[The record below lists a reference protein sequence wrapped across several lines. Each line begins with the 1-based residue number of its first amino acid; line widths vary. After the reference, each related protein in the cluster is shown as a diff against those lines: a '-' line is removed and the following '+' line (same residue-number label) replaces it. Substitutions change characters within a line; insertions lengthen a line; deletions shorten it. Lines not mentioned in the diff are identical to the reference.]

1 MKRKIAALLFLAMLL
16 SMYSCGKSTPVE
28 TEQMDTEAVTETET
42 VVEETK
48 KAHDLPEDLDYDGAS
63 VRFLYREEIIDE
75 FYATELTGEVVNDE
89 TIGAFLDTEETL
101 NVKLEV
107 TQLPGHYVPVRNSY
121 MNAIKD
127 SVIAGDDVWDW
138 CDAMFG
144 YYPDMSVNGNFR
156 DISQLEY
163 MDFSKPYYLDG
174 LMDVA
179 DLNGKLYFFGGDASL
194 GYLKNIYCLV
204 YNLNLAAKLGITEDI
219 GQMAL
224 DGKWTADKLNELVA
238 LAYADLDGDGEVDI
252 DDQLG
257 YYERNILHRQAYMYG
272 YGSQMIRKVDG
283 TYQFTFGQELDVS
296 VIETVNK
303 LLFQTPG
310 AMYSGINDQGEDY
323 QTTGNGFIS
332 GKVLFMTSELR
343 EVESFRDMEDD
354 FLVLPI
360 PKFNEDQEQY
370 IASSR
375 NTHSAFGMPVT
386 CGNPEIAGAAM
397 ECLSAER
404 YEAVVPAYYDQ
415 TMKVKNARDPKATAI
430 LDMIRNSTRMD
441 LGYTYN
447 SILGNP
453 LDSLFINMIP
463 NPGKFISSV
472 ESARKNCQTKL
483 DKYVAA
489 LNELPDIE

>member
-1 MKRKIAALLFLAMLL
+1 MKRNLSTLLLLAVLL
-16 SMYSCGKSTPVE
+16 SMYSCGQSTAVE
-28 TEQMDTEAVTETET
+28 TETNDTAAETD
-42 VVEETK
+42 VIVEETK
-48 KAHDLPEDLDYDGAS
+48 KQHDLPEDLDFGGES

-101 NVKLEV
+101 NVKMEV

-144 YYPDMSVNGNFR
+144 YYPDMAVNGTFR

-163 MDFSKPYYLDG
+163 MDFTKPYYLDG

-219 GQMAL
+219 GQLAL
-224 DGKWTADKLNELVA
+224 DGGWTADKLNTLVEM
-238 LAYADLDGDGEVDI
+238 AYADLDGDGEVDT

-272 YGSQMIRKVDG
+272 YGSQMIQKVDD

-296 VIETVNK
+296 VIETVHK
-303 LLFQTPG
+303 LIFQTTG
-310 AMYSGINDQGEDY
+310 AMYSGINDQGENY
-323 QTTGNGFIS
+323 QTTANGFLAGNI
-332 GKVLFMTSELR
+332 LFMTSELR
-343 EVESFRDMEDD
+343 EVEALRDMEDD

-360 PKFNEDQEQY
+360 PKFNEAQEQY

-386 CGNPEIAGAAM
+386 CGNPEMAGAAM

-430 LDMIRNSTRMD
+430 LDMIRESTRMD

-447 SILGNP
+447 SIIGNP
-453 LDSLFINMIP
+453 VDALFNNMVATP
-463 NPGKFISSV
+463 DKFISNI
-472 ESARKNCQTKL
+472 ESSKASRQSKL
-483 DKYVAA
+483 DNYIAA
-489 LNELPDIE
+489 LNELPEIE

>member
-1 MKRKIAALLFLAMLL
+1 MKRNLSTLLLLAVLL
-16 SMYSCGKSTPVE
+16 SMYSCGQSTAVE
-28 TEQMDTEAVTETET
+28 TETNDTAAETD
-42 VVEETK
+42 VIVEETK
-48 KAHDLPEDLDYDGAS
+48 KQHDLPEDLDFGGES

-89 TIGAFLDTEETL
+89 TLQAFLDTEDTL
-101 NVKLEV
+101 NIKAEV

-144 YYPDMSVNGNFR
+144 YYPDMAVNGTFR

-179 DLNGKLYFFGGDASL
+179 DLNGKLYFLGGDVSL

-204 YNLNLAAKLGITEDI
+204 YNLNLAEELGITEDI
-219 GQMAL
+219 GQLAL
-224 DGKWTADKLNELVA
+224 DGGWTAEKLNTLVEM
-238 LAYADLDGDGEVDI
+238 AYADLDGDGEVDT

-272 YGSQMIRKVDG
+272 YGSQMIQKVDD

-296 VIETVNK
+296 VIETVHK
-303 LLFQTPG
+303 LLFQTTG
-310 AMYSGINDQGEDY
+310 AMYSGINDQGENY
-323 QTTGNGFIS
+323 QTTANGFLAGNI
-332 GKVLFMTSELR
+332 LFMTSELR
-343 EVESFRDMEDD
+343 EVEALRDMEDD

-360 PKFNEDQEQY
+360 PKFNEAQEQY

-386 CGNPEIAGAAM
+386 CGNPEMAGAAM

-430 LDMIRNSTRMD
+430 LDMIRESTRMD

-447 SILGNP
+447 SIIGNP
-453 LDSLFINMIP
+453 VDALFNNMVATP
-463 NPGKFISSV
+463 DKFISNI
-472 ESARKNCQTKL
+472 ESSKASRQSKL
-483 DKYVAA
+483 DNYIAA
-489 LNELPDIE
+489 LNELPEIE